1 MTSGQSALSFAALMR
16 LLASVSAAVVLV
28 ATAPERASAWDAGTN
43 TRVSDAGSGGENPIA
58 ILDTRPKWAQ
68 STETNS
74 SRVSDCPSGYT
85 NTGVSCYREDFIY
98 SAPSLLASCPSGYTN
113 TGVSCYRE
121 DFVYSAPSLLASC
134 PSGYTNTGVSCFRG
148 DDTYSA
154 PSKLASCT
162 SGGTNFG
169 TFCFPS
175 GSFYCS
181 SGYFVNSSIGR
192 CYVSCPAGYTNTGE
206 FCERYASTISLSNAT
221 CPAGY
226 FKGAIA
232 SRCNKNCDPGFTNT
246 GEFCDRP
253 ADSIS
258 LSNATCP
265 TGYFKGLIASRC
277 NKNCDSG
284 FTNTGEFCD
293 RPADSISLSNATCP
307 AGYFKGLI
315 ASRCNETCDSG
326 FTNTGEFCDRPADS
340 LSTSSMTCTS
350 GEEKIDILGV
360 PRCYTKPVCPTG
372 YAYFDLLC
380 YVAPVATG
388 QGGSVDRTAVSTV
401 VHHVKQSGNT
411 HLWIVEQALA
421 LLAKSDD
428 PRARAFAAKMQEPA
442 IQAQWEQ
449 GLWDGDSPT
458 YVDFDS
464 VGSAN
469 NHQGTHF
476 YNAAGLDRSGDPTAI
491 TTYYGATDNKFESIC
506 TNSRECAA
514 YQLGSVTGY
523 ALGETNPQTSKAV
536 AYHLGV
542 ALHYMTDATQPM
554 HTSGWYGASIPI
566 NGHPQ
571 WEYYVPYVQALFPAT
586 SLTWDK
592 RWASPSV
599 PADTVFYN
607 SALTSNGFAPGLANA
622 LHIDG
627 ASGIVTIQAFNG
639 IGPYTGFNFYDDID
653 VDALTGQI
661 LEDAYQ
667 STASYLYAV
676 ARDVVNPCDADADSD
691 GICDDVDDCTLA
703 ANPGQVDAD
712 SDGYG
717 NACDPDFNEDN
728 VVNFMDL
735 ARMKS
740 SFFSSDGLTDLNGDG
755 FVNFGDLAILKK
767 LFFKRPGPSGL
778 ACAGEIPC
786 PVPPI

>member
-1 MTSGQSALSFAALMR
+1 MGDRVIIGRTAMGFATLAR
-16 LLASVSAAVVLV
+16 LLALAFSASVLAAV
-28 ATAPERASAWDAGTN
+28 APEQASAWDAGTSSR
-43 TRVSDAGSGGENPIA
+43 THDEGSGGENPIA

-68 STETNS
+68 STATNS
-74 SRVSDCPSGYT
+74 SRVSD
-85 NTGVSCYREDFIY
+85 
-98 SAPSLLASCPSGYTN
+98 CPSGYTN

-134 PSGYTNTGVSCFRG
+134 PSGYTNTGVSCFRP
-148 DDTYSA
+148 DHTYSA

-162 SGGTNFG
+162 NGGSNWG

-221 CPAGY
+221 CPSGY
-226 FKGAIA
+226 FKGLIA
-232 SRCNKNCDPGFTNT
+232 SRCNQSCDAGFTNTGEFCDRPADTISLSNATCPSGYFQGLIASRCNENCDPGFTNT

-253 ADSIS
+253 ADS
-258 LSNATCP
+258 
-265 TGYFKGLIASRC
+265 
-277 NKNCDSG
+277 
-284 FTNTGEFCD
+284 
-293 RPADSISLSNATCP
+293 
-307 AGYFKGLI
+307 
-315 ASRCNETCDSG
+315 
-326 FTNTGEFCDRPADS
+326 
-340 LSTSSMTCTS
+340 LSTASMTCKPN
-350 GEEKIDILGV
+350 EEKIDILGI
-360 PRCYTKPVCPTG
+360 PRCYTTPVCPTG
-372 YAYFDLLC
+372 YDYFDLLC
-380 YVAPVATG
+380 YVTPLATG
-388 QGGSVDRTAVSTV
+388 QGGSVERTAVSTV

-411 HLWIVEQALA
+411 HLWIVKQALA

-428 PRARAFAAKMQEPA
+428 PRARSFAAKMQEPS
-442 IQAQWEQ
+442 IQTQWEQ

-476 YNAAGLDRSGDPTAI
+476 YNAAGLDRSGDSTTI
-491 TTYYGATDNKFESIC
+491 TTYFGATDNAFDCE
-506 TNSRECAA
+506 NSRECAKW
-514 YQLGSVTGY
+514 QLGSVAGY
-523 ALGETNPQTSKAV
+523 GLGGTNPQTTKAV

-571 WEYYVPYVQALFPAT
+571 WEYYVPYVQGLFPST

-592 RWASPSV
+592 RWTSPSLS
-599 PADTVFYN
+599 ADTVFYN
-607 SALTSNGFAPGLANA
+607 TAFQSNAFAPRLADA
-622 LHIDG
+622 IHVDG
-627 ASGIVTIQAFNG
+627 GSGIVTIQAFNG
-639 IGPYTGFNFYDDID
+639 IGPYTGFNFYDDPD
-653 VDALTGQI
+653 VDALTREI

-691 GICDDVDDCTLA
+691 GICDDVDNCTLV

-717 NACDPDFNEDN
+717 NACDADFNEDGI
-728 VVNFMDL
+728 VNFVDL
-735 ARMKS
+735 SRMKS
-740 SFFSSDGLTDLNGDG
+740 SFFSSDNLTDLNGDG
-755 FVNFGDLAILKK
+755 VVNFADIAIMKK
-767 LFFKRPGPSGL
+767 SFFKPPGP
-778 ACAGEIPC
+778 AAGKP
-786 PVPPI
+786 